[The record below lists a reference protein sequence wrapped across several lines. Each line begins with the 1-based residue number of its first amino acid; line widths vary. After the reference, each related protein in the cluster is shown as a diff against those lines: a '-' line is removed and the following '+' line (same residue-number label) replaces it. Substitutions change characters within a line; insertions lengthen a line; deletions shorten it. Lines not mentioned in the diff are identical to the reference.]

1 MYGRIKARSNCIQR
15 LHIVVKN
22 IVKENDIMNNN
33 KIKIDDNFK
42 VIYNTQVVGKNE
54 ETNTETENDFA
65 IHTLKLE
72 DNKTIYLLF
81 HCTINVLEE
90 ISNRVKLRYIGAMDN
105 EERFKEYYKN
115 EVIKFLIDDTH
126 ISDNVF
132 EHINHFLDSFNND
145 PLKEHDLDNDEFI
158 DDLIEG
164 DNMEK
169 LINKTN
175 ERFDEIKMY
184 VDDFMDKHTL
194 KFTQ

>member
-1 MYGRIKARSNCIQR
+1 MET
-15 LHIVVKN
+15 
-22 IVKENDIMNNN
+22 KENDIMNNN
-33 KIKIDDNFK
+33 KIKINSDNFK
-42 VIYNTQVVGKNE
+42 VIYNTELTTKNE
-54 ETNTETENDFA
+54 ETNTKIGNFFT
-65 IHTLKLE
+65 IHKLKLE
-72 DNKTIYLLF
+72 DNKTVYLLLQS
-81 HCTINVLEE
+81 TINALEE
-90 ISNRVKLRYIGAMDN
+90 ISDRVKLRYIGAIDN

-115 EVIKFLIDDTH
+115 EVIKFLIDNTH

-132 EHINHFLDSFNND
+132 EYINHFLDSFNND

-158 DDLIEG
+158 NDLIEG